1 MKHSPDPAALA
12 AEAASAAARRREQYP
27 ALVAAG
33 RIGADEAADEI
44 RIWSA
49 IAADWAWVAG
59 HSGAAMID
67 GTTPAERAQACA
79 VSVGRFDR
87 ALAKAIAQAP
97 DAVRADCTEGRDL
110 ADLRAAH
117 GEAAAPILAIL
128 AQRDAMEAMRDLY
141 RAPASFAALARLRA
155 EQAALM
161 ASTESIAA

>member
-1 MKHSPDPAALA
+1 MKHGPDPAALA

-33 RIGADEAADEI
+33 RIGAEDAAEEI

-59 HSGAAMID
+59 HSGAGLVD

-79 VSVGRFDR
+79 VSVSRFDR
-87 ALAKAIAQAP
+87 TLAKAIAQAP
-97 DAVRADCTEGRDL
+97 DAVRADCTEGRNL

-117 GEAAAPILAIL
+117 GEAVAPILAIL
-128 AQRDAMEAMRDLY
+128 AQRDAIEAMRDLY
-141 RAPASFAALARLRA
+141 RAPHSFAALARLRA
-155 EQAALM
+155 EQAARQD
-161 ASTESIAA
+161 SPESIAA